1 MVSNVYA
8 IYDKKAVCFG
18 SPFLAVNHATAIR
31 MVQAAMD
38 DNSFLTKYPHDYRLD
53 RVATFDDSTGIF
65 SCVQEI
71 VVEVSNLIPLPFDDG
86 VLHDDRE
93 GETV

>member
-18 SPFLAVNHATAIR
+18 SPFLAVNHASAVR
-31 MVQAAMD
+31 LVQAAMD

-53 RVATFDDSTGIF
+53 RVATFDDATGIF

-71 VVEVSNLIPLPFDDG
+71 VSEVSNLVPSPFVGADDHENR
-86 VLHDDRE
+86 LAEDN
-93 GETV
+93 